1 MKRTAVICLWA
12 LLYIRWV
19 ITGYFS
25 PVRWQRMFA
34 TALLY
39 MMMHYVIMS
48 WRETIHK
55 HGRYIMVYVILITGA
70 VLYFTGNI
78 WLALSSLLRHIAIGS
93 VVYSLEEVMTN
104 RRRFRTKEYFS
115 TGWVLFSV
123 FFTLSFITAFMG
135 RNQTFTLSCEEIY
148 DASHAVIRYSE
159 DTLHLNVTKPILTG
173 SNSEVN
179 TGIYTPLTWSDD
191 RTFASLVQT
200 YKQQLIDDTIANQ
213 TNVNQKVCQVFIDQ
227 IKELYTKP
235 GFRVSVI
242 LLMFLVIS
250 PLLRITLFIIS
261 AINTF
266 IFTIFKKTKVY
277 KVIKEM
283 REVDKVV

>member
-1 MKRTAVICLWA
+1 
-12 LLYIRWV
+12 
-19 ITGYFS
+19 
-25 PVRWQRMFA
+25 
-34 TALLY
+34 
-39 MMMHYVIMS
+39 
-48 WRETIHK
+48 
-55 HGRYIMVYVILITGA
+55 
-70 VLYFTGNI
+70 
-78 WLALSSLLRHIAIGS
+78 
-93 VVYSLEEVMTN
+93 
-104 RRRFRTKEYFS
+104 
-115 TGWVLFSV
+115 
-123 FFTLSFITAFMG
+123 MG

-159 DTLHLNVTKPILTG
+159 DTLHLNVAKPILTG
-173 SNSEVN
+173 SNNQVN